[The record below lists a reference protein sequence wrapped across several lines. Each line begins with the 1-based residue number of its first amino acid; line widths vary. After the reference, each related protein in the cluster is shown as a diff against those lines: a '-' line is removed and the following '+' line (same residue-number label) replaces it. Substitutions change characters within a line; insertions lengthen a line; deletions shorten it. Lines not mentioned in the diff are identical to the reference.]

1 MIVVNLSEELLLLKN
16 VMTKLL
22 FALLK
27 DSKKSDRQLAKIL
40 GVSQATV
47 SRTRSRLVSEGMIK
61 EFTIIPDFVKLGYEL
76 MAVSVGRFKTQSSP
90 ERIERGKKWT
100 HQYSN
105 ILFAS
110 RAQGLGKNA
119 LVISLHKDYTDYDI
133 FFRKIVSDW
142 AQDTED
148 WESILLSLKGVIVK
162 PLSFRYLAEQK
173 EASQIQP

>member
-61 EFTIIPDFVKLGYEL
+61 
-76 MAVSVGRFKTQSSP
+76 SS
-90 ERIERGKKWT
+90 
-100 HQYSN
+100 Q
-105 ILFAS
+105 
-110 RAQGLGKNA
+110 
-119 LVISLHKDYTDYDI
+119 
-133 FFRKIVSDW
+133 
-142 AQDTED
+142 
-148 WESILLSLKGVIVK
+148 
-162 PLSFRYLAEQK
+162 
-173 EASQIQP
+173 

>member
-1 MIVVNLSEELLLLKN
+1 VNLSEELLLLKN

-40 GVSQATV
+40 RVSQATV

-76 MAVSVGRFKTQSSP
+76 LAVTAGRFKIPGSP
-90 ERIERGKKWT
+90 ERIERGKKWSA
-100 HQYSN
+100 QFPN
-105 ILFAS
+105 VIFVS
-110 RAQGLGKNA
+110 RTQGMGKTA
-119 LVISLHKDYTDYDI
+119 LAISLHKDYTDYNE
-133 FFRKIVSDW
+133 FFQSMVSEW
-142 AQDTED
+142 ADAIED
-148 WESILLSLKGVIVK
+148 FESMLVSLQGVIVK